1 VITIAHRLHTV
12 ASYDV
17 ILVMDGGR
25 AVEFGS
31 PRALLEREGSLFRQL
46 LSSVHG
52 DALTAFLRALSSD
65 KANAA
70 V

>member
-31 PRALLEREGSLFRQL
+31 PRALLEREGSLFGQL
-46 LSSVHG
+46 VHSLG
-52 DALTAFLRALSSD
+52 RGAQQAFRAALDENGL
-65 KANAA
+65 
-70 V
+70 